1 LTGYSSAGCITY
13 VELPSTTKNNIEAL
27 ETIVSYA
34 MDKDIPYFG
43 INVPVDTCN
52 SCGYSDEMGDICPE
66 CGSNDISRLRRVC
79 GYLTGNY
86 TTAFNKGKIAE
97 VHDRVKHIEK
107 F

>member
-1 LTGYSSAGCITY
+1 
-13 VELPSTTKNNIEAL
+13 
-27 ETIVSYA
+27 
-34 MDKDIPYFG
+34 
-43 INVPVDTCN
+43 
-52 SCGYSDEMGDICPE
+52 MGDICPE